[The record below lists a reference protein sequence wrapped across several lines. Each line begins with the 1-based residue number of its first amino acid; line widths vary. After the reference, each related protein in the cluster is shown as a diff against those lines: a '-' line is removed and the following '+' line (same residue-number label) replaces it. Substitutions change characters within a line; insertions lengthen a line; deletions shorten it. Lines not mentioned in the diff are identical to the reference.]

1 MGIITKLF
9 GTRSE
14 RELKKLMPVIDRI
27 ESLSEEYAA
36 LSDEELNQLEQLLG
50 KVHSKSGV

>member
-1 MGIITKLF
+1 MKKKKSEKIIIDEISVEGDAL
-9 GTRSE
+9 GTA
-14 RELKKLMPVIDRI
+14 
-27 ESLSEEYAA
+27 EENIS